1 MKAESLIFDID
12 GTLWDTRAVLAEGY
26 NLQLTAE
33 GRGELLVSPEELR
46 SLFGMVDRD
55 IADRLFPGLPA
66 AERYDLMRRCMAS
79 GGRLLRQ
86 RGCPGYPGVVE
97 TLRVLAKSHRLFIV
111 SNSEEGYPEQC
122 LAALGV
128 QDLFQ
133 GTLCYGQTR
142 TSKGRTIRT
151 LIARYGIR
159 GAAYIGDTQLD
170 LEAAREAGIP
180 FIWAAYGFGAP
191 AEFDGKIGKFEDL
204 IPLLK

>member
-1 MKAESLIFDID
+1 MRAESLIFDID

-33 GRGELLVSPEELR
+33 GRGALLVSPEELR

-66 AERYDLMRRCMAS
+66 AERYALMHRCMAS

-128 QDLFQ
+128 RNLFQ

-142 TSKGRTIRT
+142 TPKGQTIR
-151 LIARYGIR
+151 LLMERHGIR
-159 GAAYIGDTQLD
+159 EGVYIGDTDSDRQ
-170 LEAAREAGIP
+170 AAREAGIP
-180 FIWAAYGFGAP
+180 FIWAAYGFGVP
-191 AEFDGKIGKFEDL
+191 AEFDGKIEKFEDL